1 MILTRLNSLIRA
13 LRGLGVPYEAIQAS
27 MVELVGVSYRADLTP
42 NTLDIVETHFGEW
55 VDYLNHGDDDNEP
68 DFEKLWEA
76 HLDYQT
82 FLRGDWLHD

>member
-13 LRGLGVPYEAIQAS
+13 LRGLGISYDAIQAA
-27 MVELVGVSYRADLTP
+27 MVEVVGVSRRADLTP
-42 NTLDIVETHFGEW
+42 DTLGIVEAHFGEW
-55 VDYLNHGDDDNEP
+55 VDYLNDGDEP
-68 DFEKLWEA
+68 DLEKAWEA